1 MYKIRPLQLTDK
13 VDILEIA
20 QHTWDGYDYLPYF
33 FESWLKDTD
42 SHTAAIEVDEHVVA
56 LANLR
61 IIDNGQTGWME
72 GLRVHPDYRGTGMAT
87 VLTKHIVEMA
97 EKIPVARIRYTTAAG
112 NEPSLHLAEK
122 VGMKRKI
129 TYANHWQDQL
139 DKISLSPSGQ
149 LGEPISPMMYYE
161 ELHQSKIIPHGII
174 VYDWKAI
181 DITLENLQKISHLAN
196 FWIERENNEIQS
208 FSLGFVKEVK
218 SGPEWSSTIYTSNK
232 TNFLNQVSNHLTYAL
247 SNKCN
252 SLFLIYP
259 LEFQETLYELDWIRI
274 WEDEVMEMV
283 LLERIF

>member
-1 MYKIRPLQLTDK
+1 MYEIRPLQLTDK
-13 VDILEIA
+13 ADILEIA
-20 QHTWDGYDYLPYF
+20 RHTWDGHDYLPYF
-33 FESWLKDTD
+33 FDSLLKDTD

-61 IIDNGQTGWME
+61 IIDHGQTGWME

-97 EKIPVARIRYTTAAG
+97 ERIPVARIRYTTAAG

-139 DKISLSPSGQ
+139 DKTSPSPSGQ
-149 LGEPISPMMYYE
+149 LGEPITPMMYYE
-161 ELHQSKIIPHGII
+161 ELHQSKIIPYGII

-259 LEFQETLYELDWIRI
+259 LEFQETLYELEWVRI